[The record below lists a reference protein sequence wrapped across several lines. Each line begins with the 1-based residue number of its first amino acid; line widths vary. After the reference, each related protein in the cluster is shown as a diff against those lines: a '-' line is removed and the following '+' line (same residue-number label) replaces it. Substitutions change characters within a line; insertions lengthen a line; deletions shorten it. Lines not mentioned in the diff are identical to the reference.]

1 MSEMEKESF
10 DSKLASGSV
19 PMLGPDSVDLDF
31 KSWINAMKAL
41 VNSLSGDFN
50 LLTDPAPDV
59 PLGVLEIA
67 GIAHATVRRV
77 EEARREMYVDWKKAQ
92 KACVCTSLDFRVSKQ
107 ERKKSFGDTESGGG
121 GAAPTAGRREF
132 ADCAAAGPF
141 EKSLYS
147 S

>member
-1 MSEMEKESF
+1 MEKESF

-67 GIAHATVRRV
+67 GIAQATVRRV

-92 KACVCTSLDFRVSKQ
+92 KRTCALLLTSVSQNKNA
-107 ERKKSFGDTESGGG
+107 KKSFGDTESGDG

-132 ADCAAAGPF
+132 ADRAAAGSS
-141 EKSLYS
+141 EKSLHS